1 MSVCKNC
8 RVSCSEKEKLLNN
21 KIFNIWDRTS
31 KSGSRRKS
39 KKQLVVPTSFHF
51 TSPNRFTWRN
61 LLPSMIWT
69 LNSIDF
75 AFLARLHLRLRWKF
89 WFTNSFYICF
99 SNGLFQFVTSNSAQ
113 PSHLGARKST
123 LFFAQ
128 ESWNLWHI
136 VKASYRQV
144 LHTNRHTIRNQWN
157 MQKNPWPKLS
167 IAMLIGS

>member
-1 MSVCKNC
+1 M
-8 RVSCSEKEKLLNN
+8 
-21 KIFNIWDRTS
+21 D
-31 KSGSRRKS
+31 
-39 KKQLVVPTSFHF
+39 PTSFHL
-51 TSPNRFTWRN
+51 TSLNRFYLKKFLQNTNCSN
-61 LLPSMIWT
+61 LLPSVIWT
-69 LNSIDF
+69 LNSIHF
-75 AFLARLHLRLRWKF
+75 AFLARLCNRLRWKF

-128 ESWNLWHI
+128 ESWNLWQI

-144 LHTNRHTIRNQWN
+144 LHTVRNQCN